1 MWNLFKDRIIEGTN
15 QFVPPVKNLSAVK
28 KKWTR
33 PIDAAVRIEIKY
45 KNKLWKRYLKSKD
58 EAILEEYKHTSN
70 RVRKQT
76 RAINKEEQFK
86 IAKNCKTNP
95 KKNLELY

>member
-1 MWNLFKDRIIEGTN
+1 MAADWVTTLETHKGDINGTWNLFKDCIIEGTN
-15 QFVPPVKNLSAVK
+15 QFVPPVKNLTAVK

-58 EAILEEYKHTSN
+58 
-70 RVRKQT
+70 KQS
-76 RAINKEEQFK
+76 
-86 IAKNCKTNP
+86 
-95 KKNLELY
+95 